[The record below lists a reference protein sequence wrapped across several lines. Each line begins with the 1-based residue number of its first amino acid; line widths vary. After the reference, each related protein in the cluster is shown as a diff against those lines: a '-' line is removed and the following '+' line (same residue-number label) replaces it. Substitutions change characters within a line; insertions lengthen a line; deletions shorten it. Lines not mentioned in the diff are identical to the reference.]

1 MASVTSLTASV
12 HQRLATAL
20 SATLPTADA
29 DPLLRRSDRADYQ
42 ANGILALAKKA
53 KANPREL
60 ATQVVARVESG
71 ELIGEIEV
79 SGPGFLNIT
88 LTDRA
93 ITQNLAARYA
103 DDTGRL
109 GVPTAER
116 PGTTVIDYAQ
126 PNVAK
131 EMHVG
136 HLRSAVI
143 GDAVVQILEFTG
155 ENVVRRHH
163 IGDWGTQFGMLIQY
177 LDEHPHELDHKDARV
192 SGEEAMSNL
201 DRLYK
206 AARKLFDSDEEFK
219 TRARRR
225 VVDLQA
231 GDPHTL
237 ATWQKFVDE
246 SKIYFFSV
254 FEKLD
259 MEVRDA
265 DIVGESGYN
274 DMLDE
279 TCRLLEESGVAVRSE
294 GALCVFFDDVK
305 GPDGN
310 PVPLIVKK
318 SDGGY
323 GYAATDLSAIRDRV
337 FHLKANSLLYV
348 VDARQSLHFKM
359 VFETARRAGWLNDDD
374 VKAFQLAFG
383 TVLGKDGKPFKT
395 REGETIRLVDLLDE
409 AIDRATAVV
418 REKAEKVGLTEEE
431 IVENGRYVG
440 IGAVKYADLS
450 TSAVRDYK
458 FDLDQMV
465 SLNGDTS
472 VYLQYAYARI
482 QSILRKAGEAGPAAH
497 PELEL
502 APAERALGL
511 HLDQFG
517 EAVAEVAESYEPHK
531 LAAYLFRLAT
541 LLTSF
546 YDQCPV
552 LKAESPAQVENR
564 LFLVDLTARTLHR
577 GMALLATR
585 TPSPHAPP
593 PGYRPP
599 AAGRVALRHPRPG
612 RCRCLPLQSLAWRP
626 FPIRCPSWR
635 PTRAGVCSGLNS
647 RFRRG
652 G

>member
-12 HQRLATAL
+12 HQRLASAL
-20 SATLPTADA
+20 SAALPEATGA
-29 DPLLRRSDRADYQ
+29 DPLLRRSDRADFQ
-42 ANGILALAKKA
+42 ANGILALAKQA

-60 ATQVVARVESG
+60 ATRVVSQVVTGDV
-71 ELIGEIEV
+71 IKDVEV

-88 LTDRA
+88 VTDRA
-93 ITQNLAARYA
+93 ITENLAARYA

-109 GVPTAER
+109 GVPYAEN

-143 GDAVVQILEFTG
+143 GDAVGQLMEFTG
-155 ENVVRRHH
+155 ERVIRRHH

-177 LDEHPHELDHKDARV
+177 LDEHPHELDHKAGEV
-192 SGEEAMSNL
+192 TGEEAMSNL

-231 GDPHTL
+231 GDPRTL
-237 ATWQKFVDE
+237 AMWQKFVDE

-259 MEVRDA
+259 MEIQDA

-305 GPDGN
+305 GPDGK

-337 FHLKANSLLYV
+337 FNLKADTLLYV
-348 VDARQSLHFKM
+348 VDARQSLHFRM
-359 VFETARRAGWLNDDD
+359 VFETARRAGWLNDE
-374 VKAFQLAFG
+374 VHAVQLAFG

-395 REGETIRLVDLLDE
+395 REGETVRLVDLLDE
-409 AIDRATAVV
+409 AIERASAVV
-418 REKAEKVGLTEEE
+418 REKAQDLSEEE
-431 IVENGRYVG
+431 IAERGAQVG
-440 IGAVKYADLS
+440 VGAVKYADLS
-450 TSAVRDYK
+450 TSANRDYK

-482 QSILRKAGEAGPAAH
+482 RSILRKAGEVRPSAH
-497 PELEL
+497 SELEL
-502 APAERALGL
+502 HDAERALGL
-511 HLDQFG
+511 HVDAFA
-517 EAVAEVAESYEPHK
+517 ETVAEAAAEYAPHK
-531 LAAYLFRLAT
+531 LAAYLYQLAS
-541 LLTSF
+541 LYTSF
-546 YDQCPV
+546 YDKCPV
-552 LKAESPAQVENR
+552 LKADTPQQVENR
-564 LFLVDLTARTLHR
+564 LFLCDITAGTLHR
-577 GMALLATR
+577 GMALLGIR
-585 TPSPHAPP
+585 TPE
-593 PGYRPP
+593 R
-599 AAGRVALRHPRPG
+599 L
-612 RCRCLPLQSLAWRP
+612 
-626 FPIRCPSWR
+626 
-635 PTRAGVCSGLNS
+635 
-647 RFRRG
+647 
-652 G
+652 

>member
-1 MASVTSLTASV
+1 MASVPSLASSV
-12 HQRLATAL
+12 NQRVADALASAL
-20 SATLPTADA
+20 PEAGGA
-29 DPLLRRSDRADYQ
+29 DPLLRRSDRADFQ

-60 ATQVVARVESG
+60 AATVVGGIATG
-71 ELIGEIEV
+71 DLIQEIEV

-88 LTDRA
+88 ITDRA
-93 ITQNLAARYA
+93 IVETLAARA
-103 DDTGRL
+103 GDDRL
-109 GVPTAER
+109 GVPFAAN

-143 GDAVVQILEFTG
+143 GAAMVEILEFTG
-155 ENVVRRHH
+155 EKVVRRHH

-177 LDEHPHELDHKDARV
+177 LLEHPHELDHKSDEEV

-201 DRLYK
+201 NRLYK
-206 AARKLFDSDEEFK
+206 ASRGLFDSDEEFK
-219 TRARRR
+219 TRARAR

-231 GDPHTL
+231 GEPETL
-237 ATWQKFVDE
+237 ELWQRFVDE
-246 SKIYFFSV
+246 SKIYFYSV
-254 FEKLD
+254 FNKLD
-259 MEVRDA
+259 M
-265 DIVGESGYN
+265 DIQDPDVVGESGYN
-274 DMLDE
+274 DMLVE
-279 TCRLLEESGVAVRSE
+279 TCELLEESGVAVRSN

-310 PVPLIVKK
+310 PTPLIVRK
-318 SDGGY
+318 SDGGF

-337 FHLKANSLLYV
+337 GKLGATELIYV

-359 VFETARRAGWLNDDD
+359 VFETARRAGWLNDE
-374 VKAFQLAFG
+374 VKAVQLAFG

-395 REGETIRLVDLLDE
+395 REGETVRLVDLLDE
-409 AIDRATAVV
+409 AVERATTVV
-418 REKAEKVGLTEEE
+418 REKAEKVGLTEAE
-431 IVENGRYVG
+431 IVENGQYVG

-450 TSAVRDYK
+450 TSASRDYK

-482 QSILRKAGEAGPAAH
+482 KSILRRAGDRKPVAH

-511 HLDQFG
+511 HLDHFG
-517 EAVAEVAESYEPHK
+517 ELIAEAAADHAPHK
-531 LAAYLFRLAT
+531 VAAYLYQLSSLFT
-541 LLTSF
+541 TF

-552 LKAESPAQVENR
+552 VKPEPELVVGENR
-564 LFLVDLTARTLHR
+564 LFLCELTARTLTK
-577 GMALLATR
+577 GMSLLGIR
-585 TPSPHAPP
+585 TPEK
-593 PGYRPP
+593 
-599 AAGRVALRHPRPG
+599 L
-612 RCRCLPLQSLAWRP
+612 
-626 FPIRCPSWR
+626 
-635 PTRAGVCSGLNS
+635 
-647 RFRRG
+647 
-652 G
+652 

>member
-1 MASVTSLTASV
+1 MASVTSLSDSV
-12 HQRLATAL
+12 QQRLASAL
-20 SATLPTADA
+20 SATLPEAAGA
-29 DPLLRRSDRADYQ
+29 DPLLRRSDRADFQ

-53 KANPREL
+53 GSNPREL
-60 ATQVVARVESG
+60 ATQVVAGVDSG
-71 ELIGEIEV
+71 DVIEDIEV

-88 LTDRA
+88 VSDRA
-93 ITQNLAARYA
+93 IVANLAARYA

-109 GVPTAER
+109 GVPHAAH

-143 GDAVVQILEFTG
+143 GDSVVQLLEFTG

-177 LDEHPHELDHKDARV
+177 LDEHPHELDHKDAQV
-192 SGEEAMSNL
+192 TGEQAMSNL

-206 AARKLFDSDEEFK
+206 AARRLFDSDEEFK

-231 GDPHTL
+231 GDPKTL
-237 ATWQKFVDE
+237 AMWQKFVDE

-259 MEVRDA
+259 MEIRDA

-274 DMLDE
+274 DMLAE

-310 PVPLIVKK
+310 PVPLIVQK

-337 FHLKANSLLYV
+337 FNLKANTLLYV
-348 VDARQSLHFKM
+348 VDARQALHFRM
-359 VFETARRAGWLNDDD
+359 VFETARRAGWLNED
-374 VKAFQLAFG
+374 VKAQQLAFG

-395 REGETIRLVDLLDE
+395 REGETVRLVDLLDE
-409 AIDRATAVV
+409 AIERASAVV
-418 REKAEKVGLTEEE
+418 REKAQDLSERE
-431 IVENGRYVG
+431 IAERGAQVG

-450 TSAVRDYK
+450 TSAIRDYK

-482 QSILRKAGEAGPAAH
+482 QSILRKAGEVRPAAH
-497 PELEL
+497 AGLEL
-502 APAERALGL
+502 AEAERALGL
-511 HLDQFG
+511 HVDAFAETVR
-517 EAVAEVAESYEPHK
+517 EAAAEYAPHK
-531 LAAYLFRLAT
+531 LAAYLYQLASHY
-541 LLTSF
+541 TSF
-546 YDQCPV
+546 YDKCPV
-552 LKAESPAQVENR
+552 LKAETPQLVENR
-564 LFLVDLTARTLHR
+564 LFLCDVTARTLHQ
-577 GMALLATR
+577 GMALLGIR
-585 TPSPHAPP
+585 TPEK
-593 PGYRPP
+593 
-599 AAGRVALRHPRPG
+599 L
-612 RCRCLPLQSLAWRP
+612 
-626 FPIRCPSWR
+626 
-635 PTRAGVCSGLNS
+635 
-647 RFRRG
+647 
-652 G
+652 

>member
-1 MASVTSLTASV
+1 MASVTSLSDSV
-12 HQRLATAL
+12 HQRLAAAL
-20 SATLPTADA
+20 SAALPQAGSA
-29 DPLLRRSDRADYQ
+29 DPLLRRSDRADFQ
-42 ANGILALAKKA
+42 ANGMLALAKKE

-60 ATQVVARVESG
+60 ATQVVSRVESG
-71 ELIGEIEV
+71 DVIKDVEV

-88 LTDRA
+88 ITDRA

-109 GVPTAER
+109 GVPHAER

-143 GDAVVQILEFTG
+143 GDSVAQLLEFTG
-155 ENVVRRHH
+155 ESVVRRHH

-177 LDEHPHELDHKDARV
+177 LEEHPHELDHHDGEDLQA
-192 SGEEAMSNL
+192 SGEQAMSNL

-206 AARKLFDSDEEFK
+206 AARKFFDSDEEFK

-231 GDPHTL
+231 GDPQTL
-237 ATWQKFVDE
+237 AMWQKFVDE

-259 MEVRDA
+259 MEIRDP

-274 DMLDE
+274 DMLAE

-294 GALCVFFDDVK
+294 GALCVFFDDIK
-305 GPDGN
+305 GPDGK
-310 PVPLIVKK
+310 PVPLIVQK

-337 FHLKANSLLYV
+337 FNLKANTLLYV

-359 VFETARRAGWLNDDD
+359 VFETARRAGWLNED
-374 VKAFQLAFG
+374 VHAVQLAFG

-395 REGETIRLVDLLDE
+395 REGETVRLVDLLDE
-409 AIDRATAVV
+409 AIDRASAVV
-418 REKAEKVGLTEEE
+418 REKAQDLSDEE
-431 IVENGRYVG
+431 IAERGTQVG

-450 TSAVRDYK
+450 TSANRDYK

-482 QSILRKAGEAGPAAH
+482 RSILRKAGEARPVAH
-497 PELEL
+497 PELDLHE
-502 APAERALGL
+502 AERALGL
-511 HLDQFG
+511 HADSF
-517 EAVAEVAESYEPHK
+517 AATVAEAAAEYAPHK
-531 LAAYLFRLAT
+531 LTAYLYQLASLYT
-541 LLTSF
+541 TF
-546 YDQCPV
+546 YDKCPV
-552 LKAESPAQVENR
+552 LKAESPEQIENR
-564 LFLVDLTARTLHR
+564 LFLCDITARTLHQ
-577 GMALLATR
+577 GMSLLGIR
-585 TPSPHAPP
+585 TPE
-593 PGYRPP
+593 R
-599 AAGRVALRHPRPG
+599 L
-612 RCRCLPLQSLAWRP
+612 
-626 FPIRCPSWR
+626 
-635 PTRAGVCSGLNS
+635 
-647 RFRRG
+647 
-652 G
+652 

>member
-1 MASVTSLTASV
+1 MASVTSLSDSVQQHLAS
-12 HQRLATAL
+12 AL
-20 SATLPTADA
+20 TATLPEAA
-29 DPLLRRSDRADYQ
+29 GSDPLLRRSDRADFQ

-60 ATQVVARVESG
+60 AVQVVSQVATGDV
-71 ELIGEIEV
+71 IADVEV

-88 LTDRA
+88 IADRA
-93 ITQNLAARYA
+93 IIENLAARYA
-103 DDTGRL
+103 DDSGRL
-109 GVPTAER
+109 GVPHAEHA
-116 PGTTVIDYAQ
+116 GTTVIDYAQ

-155 ENVVRRHH
+155 EQVVRRHH

-177 LDEHPHELDHKDARV
+177 LDEHPHELDHKAAQV
-192 SGEEAMSNL
+192 TGEEAMSNL

-231 GDPHTL
+231 GEPKTL

-259 MEVRDA
+259 MEVRDP

-274 DMLDE
+274 DMLAE

-294 GALCVFFDDVK
+294 GALCVFFEDVK
-305 GPDGN
+305 GPDGK
-310 PVPLIVKK
+310 PVPLIVQK

-337 FHLKANSLLYV
+337 FNLKANSIVYV

-359 VFETARRAGWLNDDD
+359 VFETARRAGWLGDD

-383 TVLGKDGKPFKT
+383 TILGKDGKPFKT
-395 REGETIRLVDLLDE
+395 REGETVKLEDLLDE
-409 AIDRATAVV
+409 AVERATAVV
-418 REKAEKVGLTEEE
+418 REKAEKVGLTERE

-440 IGAVKYADLS
+440 VGAVKYADLS

-472 VYLQYAYARI
+472 VYLQYAYARV
-482 QSILRKAGEAGPAAH
+482 QSILRKAGEARPAAH
-497 PELEL
+497 PELAL

-511 HLDQFG
+511 HLDHFA
-517 EAVAEVAESYEPHK
+517 ETVLEVAASYEPHK
-531 LAAYLFRLAT
+531 LAAYLFQLAT

-552 LKAESPAQVENR
+552 LKAETPEQVENR

-577 GMALLATR
+577 GMALLGIR
-585 TPSPHAPP
+585 TPEK
-593 PGYRPP
+593 
-599 AAGRVALRHPRPG
+599 L
-612 RCRCLPLQSLAWRP
+612 
-626 FPIRCPSWR
+626 
-635 PTRAGVCSGLNS
+635 
-647 RFRRG
+647 
-652 G
+652 

>member
-1 MASVTSLTASV
+1 MAPVTSLTASV
-12 HQRLATAL
+12 HQHLADAL
-20 SATLPTADA
+20 ASTLPEADGV
-29 DPLLRRSDRADYQ
+29 DPLLRRSDRADFQ

-60 ATQVVARVESG
+60 ATQVVAQVTTG
-71 ELIGEIEV
+71 DVIKDVEV

-88 LTDRA
+88 VTDKA
-93 ITQNLAARYA
+93 ITDNLAARAA
-103 DDTGRL
+103 DPEGRL
-109 GVPTAER
+109 GVPRAEH

-143 GDAVVQILEFTG
+143 GDSVVKLLEFTG

-177 LDEHPHELDHKDARV
+177 LDEHPHELDHKDAQV
-192 SGEEAMSNL
+192 TGEEAMSNL

-206 AARKLFDSDEEFK
+206 AARKFFDSDEEFK

-237 ATWQKFVDE
+237 AMWQKFVDE

-259 MEVRDA
+259 MEIRDA

-294 GALCVFFDDVK
+294 GALCVFFDDIK

-310 PVPLIVKK
+310 PVPLIVRK

-337 FHLKANSLLYV
+337 FNLKANSLIYV

-359 VFETARRAGWLNDDD
+359 VFETARRAGWLNDD
-374 VKAFQLAFG
+374 VKAYQLAFG

-395 REGETIRLVDLLDE
+395 REGETVKLVDLLDE
-409 AIDRATAVV
+409 AIDRASAVV
-418 REKAEKVGLTEEE
+418 REKAQDLSEGE
-431 IVENGRYVG
+431 IAERGAQVG

-450 TSAVRDYK
+450 TSANRDYK

-482 QSILRKAGEAGPAAH
+482 QSILRKAGEVRPAAH
-497 PELEL
+497 PELDLHE
-502 APAERALGL
+502 AERALGL
-511 HLDQFG
+511 HVDAFA
-517 EAVAEVAESYEPHK
+517 ETVAEAATEYAPHK
-531 LAAYLFRLAT
+531 LAAYLYQLASLYT
-541 LLTSF
+541 TF
-546 YDQCPV
+546 YDKCPV
-552 LKAESPAQVENR
+552 LKAETPEQVQNR
-564 LFLVDLTARTLHR
+564 LFLCDITARILHQ
-577 GMALLATR
+577 GMALLGIR
-585 TPSPHAPP
+585 TPE
-593 PGYRPP
+593 R
-599 AAGRVALRHPRPG
+599 L
-612 RCRCLPLQSLAWRP
+612 
-626 FPIRCPSWR
+626 
-635 PTRAGVCSGLNS
+635 
-647 RFRRG
+647 
-652 G
+652 

>member
-1 MASVTSLTASV
+1 MASVTSLSASV
-12 HQRLATAL
+12 EQQLTSAVSAAL
-20 SATLPTADA
+20 PETDA
-29 DPLLRRSDRADYQ
+29 DPLLRRSDRADFQ

-60 ATQVVARVESG
+60 AAQVVAQIPTGDV
-71 ELIGEIEV
+71 IKEIEV

-88 LTDRA
+88 ITDKA
-93 ITQNLAARYA
+93 ITEILAARYA
-103 DDTGRL
+103 DTARL
-109 GVPTAER
+109 GVPYADA

-143 GDAVVQILEFTG
+143 GDAVVQLLEFTG

-177 LDEHPHELDHKDARV
+177 LDEHPHELDHEASEV

-206 AARKLFDSDEEFK
+206 SARKLFDSDEEFK

-237 ATWQKFVDE
+237 AMWQKFVDE

-259 MEVRDA
+259 MEVRDP
-265 DIVGESGYN
+265 DIIGESGYN
-274 DMLDE
+274 DMLAE

-294 GALCVFFDDVK
+294 GALCVFFDDIK

-310 PVPLIVKK
+310 PVPLIVQK

-323 GYAATDLSAIRDRV
+323 GYAATDLSAVRDRV
-337 FHLKANSLLYV
+337 FNLKANSLLYV

-359 VFETARRAGWLNDDD
+359 VFETARKAGWLNDED
-374 VKAFQLAFG
+374 VKAYQLAFG

-395 REGETIRLVDLLDE
+395 REGETVRLVDLLDE

-418 REKAEKVGLTEEE
+418 REKDTQDQLSEEE
-431 IVENGRYVG
+431 IAERGAQVG

-450 TSAVRDYK
+450 TSANRDYK

-482 QSILRKAGEAGPAAH
+482 RSILRKAGETRPQPH
-497 PELEL
+497 PELALHE
-502 APAERALGL
+502 AERALGL
-511 HLDQFG
+511 HVDAFA
-517 EAVAEVAESYEPHK
+517 ETVAEAATEYAPHK
-531 LAAYLFRLAT
+531 MTAYLYQLAS
-541 LLTSF
+541 LYTSF
-546 YDQCPV
+546 YDKCPV
-552 LKAESPAQVENR
+552 LKAESPAQIENR
-564 LFLVDLTARTLHR
+564 LFLCDITARTLHQ
-577 GMALLATR
+577 GMALLGIR
-585 TPSPHAPP
+585 TPE
-593 PGYRPP
+593 R
-599 AAGRVALRHPRPG
+599 L
-612 RCRCLPLQSLAWRP
+612 
-626 FPIRCPSWR
+626 
-635 PTRAGVCSGLNS
+635 
-647 RFRRG
+647 
-652 G
+652 

>member
-1 MASVTSLTASV
+1 MASVTSLSDNVQQHLAS
-12 HQRLATAL
+12 AL
-20 SATLPTADA
+20 SATLPEAAGA
-29 DPLLRRSDRADYQ
+29 DPLLRRSDRADFQ

-60 ATQVVARVESG
+60 AAQVVSRVVTG
-71 ELIGEIEV
+71 DVIKDVEV

-88 LTDRA
+88 IADRA
-93 ITQNLAARYA
+93 ITANLAARYA
-103 DDTGRL
+103 DETGRL
-109 GVPTAER
+109 GVPTAEQ

-143 GDAVVQILEFTG
+143 GDSVVQLLEFTG

-177 LDEHPHELDHKDARV
+177 LDEHPHELDHKAARV
-192 SGEEAMSNL
+192 TGEEAMSNL

-231 GDPHTL
+231 GDEHTL
-237 ATWQKFVDE
+237 AMWQKFVDE

-259 MEVRDA
+259 MEIRDA

-274 DMLDE
+274 DMLAE

-294 GALCVFFDDVK
+294 GALCVFFDDIK

-310 PVPLIVKK
+310 PVPLIVQK

-337 FHLKANSLLYV
+337 FNLKANTLLYV
-348 VDARQSLHFKM
+348 VDARQALHFRM
-359 VFETARRAGWLNDDD
+359 VFETARRAGWLNED
-374 VKAFQLAFG
+374 VTAVQLAFG

-395 REGETIRLVDLLDE
+395 REGETVRLVDLLDE
-409 AIDRATAVV
+409 AIDRASAVV
-418 REKAEKVGLTEEE
+418 REKAQDLSEEE
-431 IVENGRYVG
+431 IAERGAQVG

-450 TSAVRDYK
+450 TSANRDYK

-482 QSILRKAGEAGPAAH
+482 QSILRKAGDVSPAAR
-497 PELEL
+497 PELALHE
-502 APAERALGL
+502 AERALGL
-511 HLDQFG
+511 HLDSFG
-517 EAVAEVAESYEPHK
+517 ETVREAATEYAPHK
-531 LAAYLFRLAT
+531 LAAYLYQLAS
-541 LLTSF
+541 LYTSF
-546 YDQCPV
+546 YDKCPV
-552 LKAESPAQVENR
+552 LKAGSPEQVENR
-564 LFLVDLTARTLHR
+564 LFLCDVTARTLHQ
-577 GMALLATR
+577 GMALLGIR
-585 TPSPHAPP
+585 TPEK
-593 PGYRPP
+593 
-599 AAGRVALRHPRPG
+599 L
-612 RCRCLPLQSLAWRP
+612 
-626 FPIRCPSWR
+626 
-635 PTRAGVCSGLNS
+635 
-647 RFRRG
+647 
-652 G
+652 

>member
-20 SATLPTADA
+20 SATLPEAAA

-71 ELIGEIEV
+71 ELIKEIEV

-88 LTDRA
+88 LTDGA
-93 ITQNLAARYA
+93 ITENLAARYA

-177 LDEHPHELDHKDARV
+177 LDEHPHELDHKESDGDLQA
-192 SGEEAMSNL
+192 SGEAAMSNL

-206 AARKLFDSDEEFK
+206 TARKLFDSDEEFK

-259 MEVRDA
+259 MDIRDA

-274 DMLDE
+274 DMLAE
-279 TCRLLEESGVAVRSE
+279 TCRLLEEQGVAVRSE
-294 GALCVFFDDVK
+294 GALCVFFDDIK

-310 PVPLIVKK
+310 PVPLIVQK

-337 FHLKANSLLYV
+337 FNLKANSLLYV

-359 VFETARRAGWLNDDD
+359 VFETARRAGWLNDED

-395 REGETIRLVDLLDE
+395 REGETVRLVDLLDE

-418 REKAEKVGLTEEE
+418 REKAEKVGLTEQE

-482 QSILRKAGEAGPAAH
+482 QSILRKAGEARPAAH

-517 EAVAEVAESYEPHK
+517 ETVAEVAESYEPHK
-531 LAAYLFRLAT
+531 LAAYLFKLAT
-541 LLTSF
+541 LLTAF

-552 LKAESPAQVENR
+552 LKADTPAQVENR

-577 GMALLATR
+577 GMALLGIR
-585 TPSPHAPP
+585 TPDK
-593 PGYRPP
+593 
-599 AAGRVALRHPRPG
+599 L
-612 RCRCLPLQSLAWRP
+612 
-626 FPIRCPSWR
+626 
-635 PTRAGVCSGLNS
+635 
-647 RFRRG
+647 
-652 G
+652 

>member
-1 MASVTSLTASV
+1 MAPVKSLTATV
-12 HQRLATAL
+12 NQRLADAL
-20 SATLPTADA
+20 TATLPEAPSA
-29 DPLLRRSDRADYQ
+29 DPLLRRSDRADFQ

-53 KANPREL
+53 KANPRDL
-60 ATQVVARVESG
+60 ATQVVENIVSG
-71 ELIGEIEV
+71 DVIKDIEV

-93 ITQNLAARYA
+93 IVENLAARST
-103 DDTGRL
+103 DPDGRL
-109 GVPTAER
+109 GVPLAAH

-143 GDAVVQILEFTG
+143 GDAVVQLLEFTG
-155 ENVVRRHH
+155 ENVIRRHH

-177 LDEHPHELDHKDARV
+177 LDEHPGELDHKADTADAEA

-206 AARKLFDSDEEFK
+206 TARKLFDSDEEFK
-219 TRARRR
+219 TRARLR

-231 GDPHTL
+231 GDPATL

-259 MEVRDA
+259 MEIRDA

-294 GALCVFFDDVK
+294 GALCVFFDDIK
-305 GPDGN
+305 GPEGN
-310 PVPLIVKK
+310 PVPLIVRK

-337 FHLKANSLLYV
+337 FNLKANSLVYV

-359 VFETARRAGWLNDDD
+359 VFETARKAGWLNDED
-374 VKAFQLAFG
+374 VKAYQLAFG
-383 TVLGKDGKPFKT
+383 TILGKDGKPFKT
-395 REGETIRLVDLLDE
+395 RAGETVRLVDLLDE
-409 AIDRATAVV
+409 AVDRATTVV
-418 REKAEKVGLTEEE
+418 REKDTLGQLSDAEVAERGAQ
-431 IVENGRYVG
+431 VG

-450 TSAVRDYK
+450 TSANRDYK

-482 QSILRKAGEAGPAAH
+482 QSILRKAGEVRPQPH

-502 APAERALGL
+502 ADAERALAL
-511 HLDQFG
+511 HVDAFA
-517 EAVAEVAESYEPHK
+517 ETVADSATEYAPHK
-531 LAAYLFRLAT
+531 LAAYLYQLASLYT
-541 LLTSF
+541 TF
-546 YDQCPV
+546 YDKCPV
-552 LKAESPAQVENR
+552 IKPAPPKDIAENR
-564 LFLVDLTARTLHR
+564 LFLCEITAKTLHQ
-577 GMALLATR
+577 GMALLGIR
-585 TPSPHAPP
+585 TPE
-593 PGYRPP
+593 R
-599 AAGRVALRHPRPG
+599 L
-612 RCRCLPLQSLAWRP
+612 
-626 FPIRCPSWR
+626 
-635 PTRAGVCSGLNS
+635 
-647 RFRRG
+647 
-652 G
+652 

>member
-1 MASVTSLTASV
+1 MAPVTSLSDSV
-12 HQRLATAL
+12 EQRLASAL
-20 SATLPTADA
+20 SATLPEAA
-29 DPLLRRSDRADYQ
+29 GSDPLLRRSDRADFQ

-60 ATQVVARVESG
+60 ATQVVANVTTG
-71 ELIGEIEV
+71 DVIGEIEV
-79 SGPGFLNIT
+79 SGPGFLNVTI
-88 LTDRA
+88 TDRA
-93 ITQNLAARYA
+93 ITENLAARYA
-103 DDTGRL
+103 DEARL
-109 GVPTAER
+109 GVPHAAHA
-116 PGTTVIDYAQ
+116 GTTVIDYAQ

-143 GDAVVQILEFTG
+143 GDAMVQILEFTG
-155 ENVVRRHH
+155 ESVVRRHH
-163 IGDWGTQFGMLIQY
+163 IGDWGTQFGMLIQF
-177 LDEHPHELDHKDARV
+177 LDEHPHELDHKEKQV

-206 AARKLFDSDEEFK
+206 SARKLFDADEEFK

-259 MEVRDA
+259 MEIRDE

-274 DMLDE
+274 DMLAE

-294 GALCVFFDDVK
+294 GALCVFFEDVK

-310 PVPLIVKK
+310 PVPLIVQK

-337 FHLKANSLLYV
+337 FHIKASSLIYV

-359 VFETARRAGWLNDDD
+359 VFETARRAGWLNED
-374 VKAFQLAFG
+374 VKAHQLAFG

-395 REGETIRLVDLLDE
+395 REGETVKLVDLLDE
-409 AIDRATAVV
+409 AVGRATSVV
-418 REKAEKVGLTEEE
+418 REKAEKVGLTEPE

-482 QSILRKAGEAGPAAH
+482 RSILRKAGETRPAAH
-497 PELEL
+497 PELAL

-511 HLDQFG
+511 HLDQFA
-517 EAVAEVAESYEPHK
+517 ETVSEVAAAYEPHK
-531 LAAYLFRLAT
+531 LAAYLYQLASH
-541 LLTSF
+541 LTTF
-546 YDQCPV
+546 YDQCHV
-552 LKAESPAQVENR
+552 LSPDNAPEVVENR
-564 LFLVDLTARTLHR
+564 LFLVDLTARTLHL
-577 GMALLATR
+577 GMALLGIR
-585 TPSPHAPP
+585 TPEK
-593 PGYRPP
+593 
-599 AAGRVALRHPRPG
+599 L
-612 RCRCLPLQSLAWRP
+612 
-626 FPIRCPSWR
+626 
-635 PTRAGVCSGLNS
+635 
-647 RFRRG
+647 
-652 G
+652 

>member
-20 SATLPTADA
+20 SATLPEAAA

-60 ATQVVARVESG
+60 ATQVVTQVESG
-71 ELIGEIEV
+71 ELIKEIEV

-93 ITQNLAARYA
+93 ITENLAERYA
-103 DDTGRL
+103 DAENRL
-109 GVPTAER
+109 GVPLTAH

-231 GDPHTL
+231 GDPQTL

-259 MEVRDA
+259 MEIRDA

-294 GALCVFFDDVK
+294 GALCVFFDDIK

-359 VFETARRAGWLNDDD
+359 VFETARRAGWLNDED

-395 REGETIRLVDLLDE
+395 REGTTIRLVDLLDE

-482 QSILRKAGEAGPAAH
+482 QSILRKAGEASPAAH

-531 LAAYLFRLAT
+531 LAAYLFKLAT
-541 LLTSF
+541 LLTTF

-552 LKAESPAQVENR
+552 LKADTPAQVENR

-577 GMALLATR
+577 GMALLGIR
-585 TPSPHAPP
+585 TPDK
-593 PGYRPP
+593 
-599 AAGRVALRHPRPG
+599 L
-612 RCRCLPLQSLAWRP
+612 
-626 FPIRCPSWR
+626 
-635 PTRAGVCSGLNS
+635 
-647 RFRRG
+647 
-652 G
+652 